1 MALSRTARILVAILL
16 LSAAAF
22 FWVNYFAQDPLMA
35 GEPVRSPGIA
45 AAPAPPS
52 ASDPATATPADAA
65 GTVTTAALVDE
76 STAPDATAPDAAAP
90 DAAAPDAAAP
100 DAAVDAASAPAVA
113 APETAAPGAAAP
125 ETAAPDAAATVAVAP
140 EGEAAGSPAEP
151 PAAAAVAT
159 DAAPP
164 VVVVDAPIT
173 LARDVVIAD
182 LPFLITSPPAAAP
195 ADAEAEEADAD
206 AARRL
211 AAARATV
218 NPFSPVVVRVVEAP
232 MREVPTATP
241 IVTEVAVPAEPGAI
255 AGPRVTAPTPE
266 VRPPNAT
273 VVRELPRALPTGTPL
288 SATPDLL
295 RQPRTAVERVD
306 VTTVAAIRLP
316 EPEAAMPAD
325 IAPPRVTSALAS
337 TVPDVLGP
345 GVADPVAT
353 VAAVT
358 GAARAPLAAGTNLL
372 SRYLRDNGYTFT
384 GSALGPVSV
393 GVFRSNANT
402 TPVVVAIGQ
411 TLPDTEIVLT
421 DLRGQQAELTLG
433 DTSQILVLDLR
444 R

>member
-35 GEPVRSPGIA
+35 GEPLRSPGIA

-52 ASDPATATPADAA
+52 ASDPATATPADADA
-65 GTVTTAALVDE
+65 PDTVTTAALDDE
-76 STAPDATAPDAAAP
+76 AT
-90 DAAAPDAAAP
+90 APDAAAP

-113 APETAAPGAAAP
+113 ATETAAPETAAG

-140 EGEAAGSPAEP
+140 EGEAAGSRAEP
-151 PAAAAVAT
+151 PAAAAVAA

-195 ADAEAEEADAD
+195 ADAEAEETDAD

-393 GVFRSNANT
+393 GVFRSTASP